1 MGLQTNALEG
11 KRERIWT
18 DGEISE
24 TVDAGIK
31 PCLSNRLIA
40 LDGGK
45 HHHVFA
51 VLILSS
57 SQSGLI
63 CSRNF
68 QAQDAISIPV
78 FVGCGLWLVCAI
90 RNMPKDYAKQ
100 MKTNKITYRTHDFFV
115 C

>member
-1 MGLQTNALEG
+1 MKHASICVHNYGFTNKCTG
-11 KRERIWT
+11 RRKRERIWT

-57 SQSGLI
+57 SQSELI

-78 FVGCGLWLVCAI
+78 FVGRGL
-90 RNMPKDYAKQ
+90 
-100 MKTNKITYRTHDFFV
+100 FV
-115 C
+115 QLEMR

>member
-1 MGLQTNALEG
+1 MLFVHNYGFTNKCAG
-11 KRERIWT
+11 RRKREGRT

-45 HHHVFA
+45 HHHVFT

-63 CSRNF
+63 CSRKF
-68 QAQDAISIPV
+68 QAQDAISVPV
-78 FVGCGLWLVCAI
+78 CVGCL
-90 RNMPKDYAKQ
+90 
-100 MKTNKITYRTHDFFV
+100 FV
-115 C
+115 QLEIC